1 MALLRKHK
9 EITYPMLIPNVL
21 DTGKGH
27 WLETLALTFQSL
39 RQILKEIEPE
49 AYENAAKQAKPD
61 SDKQREE
68 LDKKWQQINANLKT
82 QKPGYEEPALPFRDD
97 ALPKDYNT
105 IYQSVY
111 DRVS

>member
-1 MALLRKHK
+1 
-9 EITYPMLIPNVL
+9 MLIPNVL

-49 AYENAAKQAKPD
+49 AYEEATKQTKPD

-68 LDKKWQQINANLKT
+68 LDKKMATDKR
-82 QKPGYEEPALPFRDD
+82 EPKEPIAWLRRASTAF
-97 ALPKDYNT
+97 
-105 IYQSVY
+105 QG
-111 DRVS
+111 